1 MTNKYYNDAII
12 GNKKI
17 IASYTEKGELQRLCY
32 PEVDGRQ
39 FIDYFQTGVKINDSN
54 LIYLHQDIN
63 NKYSQEYIENTNILK
78 TNIKNLCSKLPYTI
92 LIHLE
97 KVKTKIEFQTICYL
111 GMTNYSTKIILIIWN
126 LTVKTKSSNNKY

>member
-78 TNIKNLCSKLPYTI
+78 TNIKNTYFKYYWYFLYQIKISYYLKANNVL
-92 LIHLE
+92 HLN
-97 KVKTKIEFQTICYL
+97 KVFFCI
-111 GMTNYSTKIILIIWN
+111 
-126 LTVKTKSSNNKY
+126 

>member
-78 TNIKNLCSKLPYTI
+78 TNIKNT
-92 LIHLE
+92 
-97 KVKTKIEFQTICYL
+97 YL
-111 GMTNYSTKIILIIWN
+111 KIIIL
-126 LTVKTKSSNNKY
+126 